1 MPRKLFLRAIPD
13 TIVKGNGE
21 FMNDKDVIK
30 DLQDK
35 VTANIEH
42 FGSELNKLRT
52 GRAHPS
58 MVDDVMVEA
67 YGVKTP
73 LKQLA
78 TVSTPE
84 PQLIQIS
91 PFDPSTMK
99 DIADAIRKNETLG
112 FNPVDDGR
120 IIRIQV
126 PALTTE
132 RRQLI
137 VKQLGE
143 KQEEAMIG
151 LRKIR
156 HDAIDAINSAKKDKS
171 VSEDDANRTQKQ
183 VDDLINQAKADIET
197 KAKSKEAEIM
207 KV

>member
-1 MPRKLFLRAIPD
+1 
-13 TIVKGNGE
+13 
-21 FMNDKDVIK
+21 MNDPTMKKELSDSLSAAKD
-30 DLQDK
+30 
-35 VTANIEH
+35 H
-42 FGSELNKLRT
+42 FGSELTKLRT

-58 MVDDVMVEA
+58 MVQDLKVEV
-67 YGVKTP
+67 YGAPTP
-73 LKQLA
+73 LLQVA
-78 TVSTPE
+78 TISTPE

-99 DIADAIRKNETLG
+99 DISDAIRKNESLG

-120 IIRIQV
+120 IIRIQI

-132 RRQLI
+132 RRQQI

-151 LRKIR
+151 IRKAR
-156 HDAIDAINSAKKDKS
+156 QDAMNTVAKAKKDKEIG
-171 VSEDDANRTQKQ
+171 EDEASRLEK
-183 VDDLINQAKADIET
+183 DIET
-197 KAKSKEAEIM
+197 AISDAKVSVETQAKEKEAEIL

>member
-1 MPRKLFLRAIPD
+1 
-13 TIVKGNGE
+13 
-21 FMNDKDVIK
+21 MNDKDTMK
-30 DLQDK
+30 QLQENLSAVK
-35 VTANIEH
+35 EH
-42 FGSELNKLRT
+42 FGGELNKLRT

-58 MVDDVMVEA
+58 MVEDVAVEA
-67 YGVKTP
+67 YGVMTP

-78 TVSTPE
+78 TVTTPE

-91 PFDPSTMK
+91 PFDPTTMK
-99 DIADAIRKNETLG
+99 SVADSIRKNESLG

-126 PALTTE
+126 PPLTTE
-132 RRQLI
+132 RRQMI

-151 LRKIR
+151 LRKSR
-156 HDAIDAINSAKKDKS
+156 HDAIDDINNAKKDKS
-171 VSEDDANRTQKQ
+171 ISEDDAKRLQKQ
-183 VDDLINQAKADIET
+183 VDDEVNSVK
-197 KAKSKEAEIM
+197 AEIEQQSKFKEEEIL